1 MSHTVESLLA
11 HYESG
16 RLRRRD
22 LVALLTA
29 LAAAPQAVR
38 AQPAAALK
46 AATLNHAS
54 LIVSDLEG
62 SVAFYRRTFGLDVKS
77 TQQGGVN
84 LAVGDAFLGVY
95 QGGANAMPHINHIC
109 FGIENFDPAA
119 TVAALRAQP
128 GVYNIVDDDP
138 MPVADW
144 LPAFARWVGAPPPP
158 EISVADAL
166 RTAGEEAVYYHTRLA
181 GASNLRAKAELGFA
195 PRPVPWADA
204 GEVRHGVA

>member
-1 MSHTVESLLA
+1 MSHAVESLLT

-29 LAAAPQAVR
+29 LVAAPQAVR

-54 LIVSDLEG
+54 LIVSDLDR
-62 SVAFYRRTFGLDVKS
+62 SVAFYQRTFGLSVKS

-84 LAVGDAFLGVY
+84 LAVGDAFLGIY

-109 FGIENFDPAA
+109 FGIPNFDPAV
-119 TVAALRAQP
+119 TVAALEAQGLAAESRARD
-128 GVYNIVDDDP
+128 GVTQVYTADP
-138 MPVADW
+138 D
-144 LPAFARWVGAPPPP
+144 
-158 EISVADAL
+158 
-166 RTAGEEAVYYHTRLA
+166 
-181 GASNLRAKAELGFA
+181 NLRVQLQDVSFCGGVGPLGNECRA
-195 PRPVPWADA
+195 
-204 GEVRHGVA
+204 